1 MSDDEEKE
9 EKELDLSCA
18 DVVIKYKSTAEIANN
33 INLSPFP
40 FKFHS
45 RW

>member
-1 MSDDEEKE
+1 MSDDEGKE
-9 EKELDLSCA
+9 EKELNLSSL

-33 INLSPFP
+33 INLSLFP